1 MRFFPCPVFPCFHA
15 LHFLFGRLG
24 KVGQFVFKRAD
35 VVRMHF
41 NVLDYIF
48 RCTFSVA
55 FMHDKFTDKLVDG
68 GGGVSAR
75 WLALSRSDM
84 LSWAS
89 VSSFFKGN
97 ILQSIS
103 ALAVRSGLVAKNH
116 TASKY
121 RLRHFYDNDIQFCVN
136 TACRGLNSIDFTGF
150 FDKCCID
157 TRTKKP

>member
-1 MRFFPCPVFPCFHA
+1 
-15 LHFLFGRLG
+15 
-24 KVGQFVFKRAD
+24 
-35 VVRMHF
+35 
-41 NVLDYIF
+41 
-48 RCTFSVA
+48 
-55 FMHDKFTDKLVDG
+55 MHDKFTDKLVDG
-68 GGGVSAR
+68 GGGEVVEVAVTFNQFDK
-75 WLALSRSDM
+75 LLS
-84 LSWAS
+84 
-89 VSSFFKGN
+89 KGN

-157 TRTKKP
+157 TRTTRSVVIGFEKVL